1 MNITNNNKN
10 KNNKNTCPRMNLV
23 CFSFGKQTIQKYE
36 SCFSCSFV
44 THLSGEEPVTDL
56 HIKVRVYLAKIR
68 LLLL

>member
-10 KNNKNTCPRMNLV
+10 KNKNTCPRMNLV
-23 CFSFGKQTIQKYE
+23 CFSFGTQTIQKYE

-44 THLSGEEPVTDL
+44 TYLSVRVKNL

-68 LLLL
+68 LLLS